1 MASLELG
8 TRQCGLRLRRLQA
21 LVASAGVDGL
31 LLVTGVDGK
40 YSVGCSQALAYL
52 LQGASNREAAEAV
65 HLAEDLSDCVLLV
78 TRSEL
83 VAYVP
88 RAETAA
94 QIYDLLAES
103 TPGVTV
109 LVPTPEEAADP
120 DAVEETKLGAFVALL
135 RGKKLLAMPWVVHN
149 DSTPSTPPSTMQLEQ
164 WPLLQAL
171 GLEGVTDVCAQL
183 QDTVYS
189 HLDGHAV
196 ERAMGESAA
205 TLQQHWFEMIR
216 AVGSKAPGP
225 AAAAL
230 TERQVLEPL
239 ISYFSYGL
247 LRPAHGVAQA
257 VATMPP
263 KVLAGARTNDDA
275 AASEP
280 LALSDAPGPSP
291 GAPPLHFVAEA
302 ADGRGPL
309 RCARTYFLS
318 QAALTRNPFADVEEE
333 AEEGYSFDASTAGW
347 AAGDA
352 LLLMRTYASVVA
364 ASKAAMAHFATA
376 DGADA
381 TSARGVAMR
390 ALEGVLDSGA
400 DARFALWECDH
411 VNRVSSP
418 AVRGSRKLKV
428 PAHAGAPP
436 QLLNLTERLP
446 PLVAFP
452 VLGVEGAAA
461 ARAKA
466 SFARLAAASPE
477 SALASDATA
486 LAAAAGARAARRTR
500 LAKRATVQADCAAAK
515 LRAAAVSSEEEGGI
529 ELPKEVAEEE
539 EEEEDVD
546 DDASWAK
553 GDPLLAAAPL
563 LGRMLTFGG
572 GEPALLLTGAPTVPA
587 LPGTL
592 WCFSAGLVFVADGSG
607 ALSVLPFYGRLEA
620 MTLQT
625 LRGSSPDGSDS
636 LGEAVVLRG
645 CGPACGLAP
654 ACHVTTNT
662 HLAIPLAGMTATG
675 RRHILSDVLPVW
687 QQACA
692 DSGAPSEL
700 RTPGIAELPLGAP
713 QISYL
718 KDADLDNPLPAEC
731 HRAGVAAVHRAHGGG
746 SKRWPA
752 MDEADG
758 SVEAA
763 VARLDAMELAA
774 GLAPLDP
781 SLEALLPGNGTGV
794 PISLVLGAPS
804 ADVPSVCCAV
814 ATCLGERDTRAAV
827 ALIEG
832 AAVAISPAA
841 INAALNAALSGG
853 GAGRP
858 AHVVLGAITSH
869 GAVALLR
876 CLAASKAIS
885 SGAAR
890 LVGIVSCVSAEALY
904 EEPARGVLM
913 PGLLAQLAPGYV
925 DAVVLSAG
933 GAKASDISHANA
945 LLASAAGGAP
955 VLRGSRP
962 ALVRARD
969 ELLPGTAE
977 RRARLAASAG
987 LRRWG
992 AGADGGLPQLSSG
1005 PIQAVLLTWVGELD
1019 VASLR
1024 SALATVGLPAAKADT
1039 LELSEEVAAKGQR
1052 LMVAAAVYV
1061 DGMTGGAP
1069 AELLATRAYGLRRR
1083 DWGLAGVTLAAG
1095 GPKLPP
1101 GGVPGGQLLLMGSGL
1116 APEALCTLL
1125 QSAGTG
1131 AGAPTVPPRTRDSL
1145 TQDERSAIAAAK
1157 RLSALP
1163 AGCCFDGSVYRDD
1176 FGDVIKEHPSMGVFI
1191 GEFMAKENERI
1202 TAENAA
1208 VAEQAARALA
1218 VTAVQQ
1224 WL

>member
-390 ALEGVLDSGA
+390 ALEG
-400 DARFALWECDH
+400 
-411 VNRVSSP
+411 
-418 AVRGSRKLKV
+418 
-428 PAHAGAPP
+428 
-436 QLLNLTERLP
+436 
-446 PLVAFP
+446 
-452 VLGVEGAAA
+452 
-461 ARAKA
+461 
-466 SFARLAAASPE
+466 
-477 SALASDATA
+477 
-486 LAAAAGARAARRTR
+486 
-500 LAKRATVQADCAAAK
+500 
-515 LRAAAVSSEEEGGI
+515 
-529 ELPKEVAEEE
+529 
-539 EEEEDVD
+539 
-546 DDASWAK
+546 
-553 GDPLLAAAPL
+553 
-563 LGRMLTFGG
+563 
-572 GEPALLLTGAPTVPA
+572 
-587 LPGTL
+587 
-592 WCFSAGLVFVADGSG
+592 
-607 ALSVLPFYGRLEA
+607 
-620 MTLQT
+620 
-625 LRGSSPDGSDS
+625 
-636 LGEAVVLRG
+636 
-645 CGPACGLAP
+645 
-654 ACHVTTNT
+654 
-662 HLAIPLAGMTATG
+662 
-675 RRHILSDVLPVW
+675 
-687 QQACA
+687 
-692 DSGAPSEL
+692 
-700 RTPGIAELPLGAP
+700 
-713 QISYL
+713 
-718 KDADLDNPLPAEC
+718 
-731 HRAGVAAVHRAHGGG
+731 
-746 SKRWPA
+746 
-752 MDEADG
+752 
-758 SVEAA
+758 
-763 VARLDAMELAA
+763 
-774 GLAPLDP
+774 
-781 SLEALLPGNGTGV
+781 
-794 PISLVLGAPS
+794 
-804 ADVPSVCCAV
+804 
-814 ATCLGERDTRAAV
+814 
-827 ALIEG
+827 
-832 AAVAISPAA
+832 
-841 INAALNAALSGG
+841 
-853 GAGRP
+853 
-858 AHVVLGAITSH
+858 
-869 GAVALLR
+869 
-876 CLAASKAIS
+876 
-885 SGAAR
+885 
-890 LVGIVSCVSAEALY
+890 
-904 EEPARGVLM
+904 
-913 PGLLAQLAPGYV
+913 
-925 DAVVLSAG
+925 
-933 GAKASDISHANA
+933 
-945 LLASAAGGAP
+945 
-955 VLRGSRP
+955 
-962 ALVRARD
+962 
-969 ELLPGTAE
+969 
-977 RRARLAASAG
+977 
-987 LRRWG
+987 
-992 AGADGGLPQLSSG
+992 
-1005 PIQAVLLTWVGELD
+1005 
-1019 VASLR
+1019 
-1024 SALATVGLPAAKADT
+1024 
-1039 LELSEEVAAKGQR
+1039 
-1052 LMVAAAVYV
+1052 
-1061 DGMTGGAP
+1061 
-1069 AELLATRAYGLRRR
+1069 
-1083 DWGLAGVTLAAG
+1083 
-1095 GPKLPP
+1095 
-1101 GGVPGGQLLLMGSGL
+1101 
-1116 APEALCTLL
+1116 
-1125 QSAGTG
+1125 
-1131 AGAPTVPPRTRDSL
+1131 
-1145 TQDERSAIAAAK
+1145 
-1157 RLSALP
+1157 
-1163 AGCCFDGSVYRDD
+1163 
-1176 FGDVIKEHPSMGVFI
+1176 
-1191 GEFMAKENERI
+1191 
-1202 TAENAA
+1202 
-1208 VAEQAARALA
+1208 
-1218 VTAVQQ
+1218 
-1224 WL
+1224 